1 MFFFLFTL
9 VILVSLYDLKYRRI
23 PNWITLPLMLLGLYV
38 GFPGNPIIWIA
49 SSFIFSAW
57 KFGFMGGGDAKL
69 WIGLLWCLSS
79 FGDGMVILMFVAL
92 MLTGVAQMLVFE
104 NAVSFVQKLHPLFAT
119 AAVRMMLRSLPFVL
133 PLDLDLRS
141 ILFDA

>member
-9 VILVSLYDLKYRRI
+9 VILISLYDLKYRQI

-38 GFPGNPIIWIA
+38 SFPGSPLIWVA
-49 SSFIFSAW
+49 SSFVFSAW

-79 FGDGMVILMFVAL
+79 FGDGMVILMFVAW
-92 MLTGVAQMLVFE
+92 MLTGVAQMLVRALSQKRSVIGFKAAGAWR
-104 NAVSFVQKLHPLFAT
+104 AVVFMGLLAY
-119 AAVRMMLRSLPFVL
+119 LN
-133 PLDLDLRS
+133 
-141 ILFDA
+141 

>member
-1 MFFFLFTL
+1 MFFFLFPL
-9 VILVSLYDLKYRRI
+9 VILISLYDLRYRRI

-38 GFPGNPIIWIA
+38 SFPGNPLIWVA
-49 SSFIFSAW
+49 SSFVFLAW

-92 MLTGVAQMLVFE
+92 MLTGVAQMLVRALSQKRVVIGFKTAGAWR
-104 NAVSFVQKLHPLFAT
+104 AVVFMGLLAY
-119 AAVRMMLRSLPFVL
+119 LN
-133 PLDLDLRS
+133 
-141 ILFDA
+141 